1 MHINFSGRM
10 KFQRLNIIDGNIE
23 VCLLMGCGICIEE
36 SESNQRGES
45 KILTVFSSPELKV
58 QGELL

>member
-1 MHINFSGRM
+1 M

-23 VCLLMGCGICIEE
+23 VYLLVGCEICIEE
-36 SESNQRGES
+36 TECNRRGES

-58 QGELL
+58 QGVLL